1 MKKILLKHKKFS
13 GSIMF
18 QYDTQGCCVA
28 FAFNCDVSDELWNF
42 IFEFFPTRLE
52 MLQNKCFANFQKIE
66 VPPDLSFIAFWNAYN
81 YKIGNK
87 ERAKKLYELLD
98 DHARVLVFAAIKR
111 YANFLANKPNMEKAY
126 PETWLKQRRWENS
139 FE

>member
-1 MKKILLKHKKFS
+1 MIKILLKHKKFT

-18 QYDTQGCCVA
+18 TYNEYSRCIA
-28 FAFNCDVSDELWNF
+28 FAFNCDISNELWDF
-42 IFEFFPTRLE
+42 IFECFPSRYE

-66 VPPDLSFIAFWNAYN
+66 VHADLSFTAFWNAYN

-98 DHARVLVFAAIKR
+98 DHTRVMVFAAIKK
-111 YANFLANKPNMEKAY
+111 YANFLVTKPNMEKAY